1 MVRRLARAG
10 YIRPSLLRSRC
21 SNWRYAMPDTNEI
34 WQWANLILP
43 LFGGITALVVGVG
56 AAGWILG
63 IIIDLIRKR

>member
-1 MVRRLARAG
+1 
-10 YIRPSLLRSRC
+10 
-21 SNWRYAMPDTNEI
+21 MPDTNEI